1 MSIRRS
7 VVDDAALDAVV
18 AVVVAS
24 ADVVLAAEVLP
35 VVVVDDVD
43 GTTSDPPDRP
53 DVDTAAPPH
62 ARPRVAWA
70 ANR

>member
-35 VVVVDDVD
+35 VVVVD
-43 GTTSDPPDRP
+43 GTTSDPADRP

-62 ARPRVAWA
+62 ARPRAAWA

>member
-7 VVDDAALDAVV
+7 AVDDAALDPVV
-18 AVVVAS
+18 EVIVAA

-35 VVVVDDVD
+35 IVVVVD

-62 ARPRVAWA
+62 ASPRAAWA
-70 ANR
+70 AAAR